1 MARRIWEEGCGR
13 ASCFC
18 SLDVGAKKGPD
29 FLSLK
34 TSKTYFAKQS
44 STMVQYRYT
53 CGNLYLARRRTW
65 CAHTTCIYIQY
76 SRQYP

>member
-1 MARRIWEEGCGR
+1 MARRMVEGCGR
-13 ASCFC
+13 ASCFAV
-18 SLDVGAKKGPD
+18 STSGLKGPD

-34 TSKTYFAKQS
+34 TYFAKQS
-44 STMVQYRYT
+44 CFHHGIPVVQPVH
-53 CGNLYLARRRTW
+53 LARRRTW